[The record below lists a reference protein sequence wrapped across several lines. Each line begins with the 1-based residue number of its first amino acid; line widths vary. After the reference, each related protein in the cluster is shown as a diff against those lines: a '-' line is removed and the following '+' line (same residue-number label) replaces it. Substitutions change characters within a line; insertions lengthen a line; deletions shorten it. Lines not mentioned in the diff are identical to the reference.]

1 MEAAE
6 AAAKSREGSAE
17 IGRDLIE
24 VAWDHVRS
32 ASGPFAPPG
41 PTTYGGG
48 ALRDGLQP
56 DGRPHYNGRMSI
68 RMETTHAID
77 RPRSG
82 VAGRSAD
89 ASARRRGVHTICAR
103 ERVLH
108 VHIHV
113 DQDVHAACLM
123 PIILICYKYNIN
135 IVVIE

>member
-48 ALRDGLQP
+48 ELRDGLQP
-56 DGRPHYNGRMSI
+56 DGRSHYNGRMSI

-89 ASARRRGVHTICAR
+89 ASAWGAEYIQYV
-103 ERVLH
+103 RVSACYMYIYMWIRMCMLH
-108 VHIHV
+108 
-113 DQDVHAACLM
+113 A
-123 PIILICYKYNIN
+123 
-135 IVVIE
+135 